1 VPTTDTPTRPNRL
14 PLLAL
19 GGVVALAAGIVL
31 YGLFSRPPQMGASD
45 EVFHTVDALYTA
57 VRNRDEKRVGECE
70 RRLHGY
76 RESGELP
83 AAAANALDAVVRRTR
98 SGEWEAAAERLYEF
112 MLAQRRDGAET
123 RPEPKTKSKPTGP
136 AKLKR

>member
-1 VPTTDTPTRPNRL
+1 MPTTDTPARSNRIV
-14 PLLAL
+14 LLAL
-19 GGVVALAAGIVL
+19 GGVVAAAVGIVL
-31 YGLFSRPPQMGASD
+31 FGLLSRPPQMGASD

-83 AAAANALDAVVRRTR
+83 SAAAAALDVIIRTAR
-98 SGEWEAAAERLYEF
+98 GGAWEAAAERLYEF

-123 RPEPKTKSKPTGP
+123 KPRTKPTSLVKP
-136 AKLKR
+136 KRY

>member
-1 VPTTDTPTRPNRL
+1 MPTTDTAARSNRIV
-14 PLLAL
+14 LLAL
-19 GGVVALAAGIVL
+19 GGVFAVAAGIVL
-31 YGLFSRPPQMGASD
+31 FGLLSRPPQMGASD

-57 VRNRDEKRVGECE
+57 VRNQDEKRVGECE

-83 AAAANALDAVVRRTR
+83 VAAAAALDAIIRTAR
-98 SGEWEAAAERLYEF
+98 GGAWEVAAERLYEF

-123 RPEPKTKSKPTGP
+123 KPKAKPTSP
-136 AKLKR
+136 AKPKR

>member
-1 VPTTDTPTRPNRL
+1 VPTTDPPTRSNRL

-19 GGVVALAAGIVL
+19 GGVLAVATGIVL
-31 YGLFSRPPQMGASD
+31 FGLLSRPPQMGASE

-57 VRNRDEKRVGECE
+57 VRNQDEKRVGECE

-83 AAAANALDAVVRRTR
+83 PAAAAALDAVVRRTR

-112 MLAQRRDGAET
+112 MLAQRRDGADT
-123 RPEPKTKSKPTGP
+123 KPKTRPTGP
-136 AKLKR
+136 AKSKR